1 MNAREMLQW
10 DSIHQKESFE
20 MNVAQLTLRHQKGG
34 QIAGKK
40 DAISVFFLDF
50 GKKRFYTATMTTNW

>member
-50 GKKRFYTATMTTNW
+50 GKKRFYT